1 MASVIEICNLAL
13 SHLGDTATVASIDP
27 PEGSAQAE
35 HCATFYPIARDAML
49 ELHNWKFATRRA
61 QLAQLDVETW
71 SWSYAYAKP
80 ADALKIISV
89 LPVGAGSDAESADYE
104 FECSADGTPLILSNA
119 EDASLRYIALVTDTT
134 TVSPLFT
141 MTLSWQLA
149 SMLAGPILKGDV
161 GAAEA
166 KRCLATA
173 QGFLARA
180 AVEDANQRKVTPVHT
195 PAWMAGR

>member
-13 SHLGDTATVASIDP
+13 AHLGDTATVASIDP

-89 LPVGAGSDAESADYE
+89 LPVGAGSDAESADHE

-134 TVSPLFT
+134 MFSPLFT
-141 MTLSWQLA
+141 MALSWQLA

-173 QGFLARA
+173 QGFLTRA

-195 PAWMAGR
+195 PAWMADR